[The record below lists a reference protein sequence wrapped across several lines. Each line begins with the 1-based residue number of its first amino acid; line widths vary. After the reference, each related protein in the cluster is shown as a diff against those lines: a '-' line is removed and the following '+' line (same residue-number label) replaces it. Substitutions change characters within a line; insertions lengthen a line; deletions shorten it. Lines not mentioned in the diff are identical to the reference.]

1 MHSVL
6 LEQTICV
13 NKEERV
19 CLPSPTITLISGKKC
34 YNVGM
39 NLNAPL
45 QVLRVLHPSN
55 LRQHPIM
62 HDPVSLVALGLSL
75 LLNILTLAV
84 MVVRVHQV
92 DYPVPVHYLSL
103 IGFDQ
108 VGPWYQNYRIAA
120 FGFMATLINGLLAG
134 QSFQRNRLTS
144 FFLLIGSVAVGLLCL
159 VIGSEFAAI
168 I

>member
-1 MHSVL
+1 
-6 LEQTICV
+6 
-13 NKEERV
+13 
-19 CLPSPTITLISGKKC
+19 
-34 YNVGM
+34 M

-45 QVLRVLHPSN
+45 QVLRRLNLSD
-55 LRQHPIM
+55 LRQHPM
-62 HDPVSLVALGLSL
+62 MKDPVSLTALGISL
-75 LLNILTLAV
+75 VLNILTLGV
-84 MVVRVHQV
+84 MLVKVHQV

-120 FGFMATLINGLLAG
+120 FGFAVTIINALLAG

-144 FFLLIGSVAVGLLCL
+144 FFLLIGAVAVGLLCL

>member
-1 MHSVL
+1 
-6 LEQTICV
+6 
-13 NKEERV
+13 
-19 CLPSPTITLISGKKC
+19 
-34 YNVGM
+34 M

-45 QVLRVLHPSN
+45 QALRRLHPSN
-55 LRQHPIM
+55 VREHPMM
-62 HDPVSLVALGLSL
+62 HDPVSLVALGLSVL
-75 LLNILTLAV
+75 INILTLGNMLAK
-84 MVVRVHQV
+84 VHQV
-92 DYPVPVHYLSL
+92 DYPVPVHYLNL

-108 VGPWYQNYRIAA
+108 VGPWYHNYRIAA
-120 FGFMATLINGLLAG
+120 FGFAITFINALLAA